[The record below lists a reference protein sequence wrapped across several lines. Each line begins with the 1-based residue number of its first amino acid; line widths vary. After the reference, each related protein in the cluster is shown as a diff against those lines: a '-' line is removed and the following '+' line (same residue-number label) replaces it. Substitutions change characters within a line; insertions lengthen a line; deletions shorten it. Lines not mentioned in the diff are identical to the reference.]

1 MSRQANKAAAADEQ
15 KAKKANDEKQAF
27 RQKRHDKIEQLVRQ
41 REQEQKERRKAGK
54 PDEFMGFPL
63 AGPDDDISELFFH
76 ALYEID
82 IHFSLG

>member
-1 MSRQANKAAAADEQ
+1 MNKAAAADEQ

-63 AGPDDDISELFFH
+63 AGPDDDISEL
-76 ALYEID
+76 LSRD
-82 IHFSLG
+82 LL